1 MSRKVRCI
9 VMMGEG
15 LVEVV
20 DAHGAADLL
29 HGLLADT
36 AGFGGAALKD
46 GTHLGQTLL
55 PLGTMLADY
64 NGIPSTSRYLCCP
77 NGCYNVPCCV
87 AMNHLQ

>member
-1 MSRKVRCI
+1 
-9 VMMGEG
+9 MMGEG

-20 DAHGAADLL
+20 DAHGATDGL

-55 PLGTMLADY
+55 PLGTRITLRPRDL
-64 NGIPSTSRYLCCP
+64 PLPLLPLRLLQCSRLCSNEP
-77 NGCYNVPCCV
+77 LTMFTAV
-87 AMNHLQ
+87 LQ